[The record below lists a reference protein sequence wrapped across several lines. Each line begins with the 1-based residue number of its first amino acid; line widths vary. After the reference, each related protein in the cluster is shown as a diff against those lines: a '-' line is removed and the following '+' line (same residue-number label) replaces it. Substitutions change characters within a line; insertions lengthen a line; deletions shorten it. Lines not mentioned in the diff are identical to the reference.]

1 LRNSTAA
8 ILLLREI
15 EKNVC
20 SHHSNETNLLNVLN
34 TQKIGNIVKNGAM
47 PLKTI
52 ATKSRFKLKV
62 E

>member
-1 LRNSTAA
+1 MC
-8 ILLLREI
+8 
-15 EKNVC
+15 VC
-20 SHHSNETNLLNVLN
+20 ALHTNETKLLNVFN

-47 PLKTI
+47 LLKTI

>member
-20 SHHSNETNLLNVLN
+20 SHHSNKTKLLNVLN

-47 PLKTI
+47 PLE
-52 ATKSRFKLKV
+52 LLQQNQDLN
-62 E
+62 